1 MSASPRHPQT
11 TITSRF
17 YNFARLTMFNHCK
30 PMKTRQKI
38 PLLQPVS
45 HPHRFLYSPWGHIQ
59 CLTKAESPRC
69 PSSTTKMLASST
81 SKLGGTSGPNQLI
94 HSDEKKNCQT
104 SAIPWSFCCGNFD
117 NWELEPFQIL
127 LTSVPRFVG
136 TQKANSVRFCLV
148 VTFRNQKIDFDQNC
162 LILKKHGIKDLLNIQ
177 ICDPCWRP
185 GRMCTTSSQKKGE
198 N

>member
-38 PLLQPVS
+38 PLLQPFS
-45 HPHRFLYSPWGHIQ
+45 HPRRFLYSPWGHIQ

-69 PSSTTKMLASST
+69 PRSTTKMLASST

-94 HSDEKKNCQT
+94 HSDEKKIAKPQPSHHPFAVEILT
-104 SAIPWSFCCGNFD
+104 IE
-117 NWELEPFQIL
+117 NWNHFKSCWLQA
-127 LTSVPRFVG
+127 RFVG
-136 TQKANSVRFCLV
+136 TQKSNSLRFCLV

-162 LILKKHGIKDLLNIQ
+162 LLKKRGIKDLLNIQ
-177 ICDPCWRP
+177 IFDPCWRP
-185 GRMCTTSSQKKGE
+185 GRMCTTSSQEKGE

>member
-38 PLLQPVS
+38 PLLQPFDQGRVAS
-45 HPHRFLYSPWGHIQ
+45 LPQEHHEDACFFHIQ
-59 CLTKAESPRC
+59 AGWDLG
-69 PSSTTKMLASST
+69 
-81 SKLGGTSGPNQLI
+81 SKPVDPLGW
-94 HSDEKKNCQT
+94 KKKCQT
-104 SAIPWSFCCGNFD
+104 SAIPWSFCCGNCD

-136 TQKANSVRFCLV
+136 TQKSNSVRFCLV

-162 LILKKHGIKDLLNIQ
+162 LLKKRGI
-177 ICDPCWRP
+177 
-185 GRMCTTSSQKKGE
+185 
-198 N
+198 